1 MNCILEFLKISKGI
15 VNDDKLPTAALKKE
29 KRQKLLKKCIIIMIP
44 SISFYSLGGIKEI
57 FKRKAN
63 INPVTVVKSPLSF
76 SIELHISIISCF
88 AIFHYPCRFL

>member
-1 MNCILEFLKISKGI
+1 
-15 VNDDKLPTAALKKE
+15 
-29 KRQKLLKKCIIIMIP
+29 MIP